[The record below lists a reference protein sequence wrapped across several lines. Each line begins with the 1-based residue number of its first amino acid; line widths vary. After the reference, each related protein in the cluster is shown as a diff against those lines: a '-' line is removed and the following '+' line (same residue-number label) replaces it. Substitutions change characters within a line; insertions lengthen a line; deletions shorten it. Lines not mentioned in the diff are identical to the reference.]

1 MKRVL
6 APFLLLAGLVGVTV
20 WMTGLETVGIYRMPG
35 GREVAIAT
43 FHHLQLVLAAEAL
56 AILIGVPIGFIV
68 SRPAFRWLGT
78 PLMALVNIGQTIP
91 TLALL
96 AIASLAIGSG
106 FRAAVVGLFVYALLP
121 IVRNT
126 YAGIRSVDP
135 AVKEAAQGMGMTRVQ
150 VTSRVE
156 LPLARPVIVAGIR
169 TSTVVNVGTAAVA
182 GMIGGVGLGS
192 LITTGLAVN
201 VVEMILQG
209 AAPAAAL
216 AIALDA
222 LLGMIER
229 WMTPRGLRSTAGGET
244 TNQRR
249 IRRALRSTGA

>member
-1 MKRVL
+1 MKRLL
-6 APFLLLAGLVGVTV
+6 APLFLVAGLIGVAV
-20 WMTGLETVGIYRMPG
+20 WMTSLETVGIYRMPG
-35 GREVAIAT
+35 GREVAIST
-43 FHHLQLVLAAEAL
+43 FRHLQLVLAAEGL

-68 SRPAFRWLGT
+68 SRRAFRWLGT
-78 PLMALVNIGQTIP
+78 PLMTLVNVGQTVP

-135 AVKEAAQGMGMTRVQ
+135 AVKEAAQGMGMSRWQ

-182 GMIGGVGLGS
+182 GMIGGMGLGA

-222 LLGMIER
+222 ILGLVER
-229 WMTPRGLRSTAGGET
+229 WMTPRGLLPTGRQRVR
-244 TNQRR
+244 QRR
-249 IRRALRSTGA
+249 FKRALTTQGV

>member
-1 MKRVL
+1 MKHVT
-6 APFLLLAGLVGVTV
+6 PPLLLVAGLIGVTV
-20 WMTGLETVGIYRMPG
+20 WMTSLETVGIYRMPG
-35 GREVAIAT
+35 GREVAIST
-43 FHHLQLVLAAEAL
+43 FHHLQLVLAAESL
-56 AILIGVPIGFIV
+56 AILIGVPMGFIV
-68 SRPAFRWLGT
+68 SRRAFRWLGT
-78 PLMALVNIGQTIP
+78 PLMALVNVGQTVP

-106 FRAAVVGLFVYALLP
+106 FRAAVIGLLIYALLP

-135 AVKEAAQGMGMTRVQ
+135 AIKEAAHGMGMSPLQ
-150 VTSRVE
+150 VVGRVE

-182 GMIGGVGLGS
+182 GMIGGVGLGA

-222 LLGMIER
+222 LLGMVER
-229 WMTPRGLRSTAGGET
+229 WMTPRGLLPKGRQGKNT
-244 TNQRR
+244 RR
-249 IRRALRSTGA
+249 FRRALTTQGL

>member
-1 MKRVL
+1 MKRFVIPVVL
-6 APFLLLAGLVGVTV
+6 IVTLAGLTV
-20 WMTGLETVGIYRMPG
+20 WMTSLRTVGIYRMPTAG
-35 GREVAIAT
+35 EVLIAT
-43 FHHLQLVLAAEAL
+43 VQHLQLVVVAEGL
-56 AILIGVPIGFIV
+56 AILIGVPIGFLV
-68 SRPAFRWLGT
+68 SRKALRWFGT
-78 PLMALVNIGQTIP
+78 PLMGVVNIGQTVP

-126 YAGIRSVDP
+126 YAGIRSVSP
-135 AVKEAAQGMGMTRVQ
+135 PVKEAARGMGMSRLQ
-150 VTSRVE
+150 VTTRVE

-182 GMIGGVGLGS
+182 GMIGGIGLGS

-201 VVEMILQG
+201 VVQMVLQG

-222 LLGMIER
+222 VLGETER
-229 WMTPRGLRSTAGGET
+229 WMTPRGL
-244 TNQRR
+244 
-249 IRRALRSTGA
+249 LRSTPREGNRTARRVVAADGP